1 MFDNPKKELKRL
13 EEELLKNGPEEE
25 TFESFYQDVYD
36 EFGPTEK
43 SKIQWH
49 NRTYGDT
56 PRAVAPKEKRRIR
69 GLVIFI
75 CLELVVI
82 AGIVAWWLGLL

>member
-1 MFDNPKKELKRL
+1 MFDDPKKELKRL

-25 TFESFYQDVYD
+25 SFESFYQDVYD
-36 EFGPTEK
+36 EFGPTEEPQ
-43 SKIQWH
+43 IQWH
-49 NRTYGDT
+49 NRTYGDV

-82 AGIVAWWLGLL
+82 AGIAGWWLGLL